1 MFSRVVCVIRSEIIL
16 GASILDFS
24 VCYSSH
30 ASKCTVT
37 ISYNSILLQLVACFD
52 FNQSVNHARQYPG
65 DGGIV
70 EKFGSEEL
78 AKNIVYKS

>member
-1 MFSRVVCVIRSEIIL
+1 MHYYDIC
-16 GASILDFS
+16 
-24 VCYSSH
+24 
-30 ASKCTVT
+30 
-37 ISYNSILLQLVACFD
+37 NSIILQLVACFD

-70 EKFGSEEL
+70 EKSGSEEL